1 MADQA
6 GLRRTGFP
14 FSGVVAII
22 AAVAAFTWTGLI
34 WLVVRMVS

>member
-6 GLRRTGFP
+6 GLWRIGFA

-22 AAVAAFTWTGLI
+22 AVVAAFTWTGLI
-34 WLVVRMVS
+34 WLVVRIIS